1 MAEQRWEAPSPLSP
15 DRRPITED
23 QAAHRSEHRVETEE
37 LAGQDTSSSTR
48 WESEAVVIFSDSIV
62 VPASLDFAYECLWDV
77 ARWPELLSH
86 VNEVRMV
93 EEHSGYQRFT
103 METTGPAGTHVTE
116 SIRYSG
122 PDHVITYEQVGPPP
136 LLRVHTGRWL
146 FEPVPDG
153 VRIIGEHTIEI
164 RPERIVGALGR
175 VYSVRDAGLLARH
188 MIGNHSVAT
197 LKTIK
202 ERAEALSTIGEG
214 QK

>member
-1 MAEQRWEAPSPLSP
+1 MAEQRWEAPPPLSSH
-15 DRRPITED
+15 RRPITESE
-23 QAAHRSEHRVETEE
+23 AVHRSEHR
-37 LAGQDTSSSTR
+37 LDGDCSSSTR

-62 VPASLDFAYECLWDV
+62 APASLDFAYECLWDV
-77 ARWPELLSH
+77 TRWPEFLSH
-86 VNEVRMV
+86 VNEVRMI

-153 VRIIGEHTIEI
+153 VWIIGEHTIEV
-164 RPERIVGALGR
+164 RPEQIVGALGR
-175 VYSVRDAGLLARH
+175 AYSVRDAGLLARH